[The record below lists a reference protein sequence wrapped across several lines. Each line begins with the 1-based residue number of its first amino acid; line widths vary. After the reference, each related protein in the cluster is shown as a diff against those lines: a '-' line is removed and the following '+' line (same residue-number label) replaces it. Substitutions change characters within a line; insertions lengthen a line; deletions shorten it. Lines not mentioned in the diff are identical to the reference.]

1 MLVLVVEVGSR
12 VYHSVFGRQRCHFVQ
27 VDGETIKVFG
37 RNELVFHGFLY
48 AKVEFDGGDDGAE
61 KRDNARHGGNVCL
74 LHVCLESDGGDGV
87 NSAEHD
93 EWEFKVLGIASIFP
107 VTLFVVITIYNA
119 IAADIVEK
127 THELRAPLRE

>member
-1 MLVLVVEVGSR
+1 
-12 VYHSVFGRQRCHFVQ
+12 
-27 VDGETIKVFG
+27 
-37 RNELVFHGFLY
+37 
-48 AKVEFDGGDDGAE
+48 
-61 KRDNARHGGNVCL
+61 
-74 LHVCLESDGGDGV
+74 LESDGGDGV

-127 THELRAPLRE
+127 THELRAPLREGGVHDT